1 MVSSSIYDNYALD
14 ALLKNKSAGDIF
26 PCLRGAPEIFSK
38 ANSLKLPSPYKMM
51 EAFAFYQI
59 T

>member
-1 MVSSSIYDNYALD
+1 LY

-38 ANSLKLPSPYKMM
+38 ANSLKLPSPDQMM